1 MTVIHKFS
9 TILLMFRDRYTTW
22 KAGIREI
29 SVI

>member
-1 MTVIHKFS
+1 
-9 TILLMFRDRYTTW
+9 MFRDRYTTW